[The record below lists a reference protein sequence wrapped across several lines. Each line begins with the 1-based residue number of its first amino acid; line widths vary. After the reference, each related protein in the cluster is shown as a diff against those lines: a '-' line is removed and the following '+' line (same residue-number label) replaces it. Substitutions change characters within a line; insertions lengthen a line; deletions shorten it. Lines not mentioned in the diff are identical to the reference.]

1 MNINEQFEAQQ
12 KELEALKAQ
21 LTLLQSKI
29 LITSCADSNNT
40 GHEPSISVFQRE
52 CYELYNLA
60 RVTPEQCLNSVK
72 ADAITVA
79 TNHAYAAGYK
89 RPIEF
94 MHDYASK
101 VRDGK
106 V

>member
-21 LTLLQSKI
+21 VNQLRDALSGAMEHQWCGLRHNGRDETHEKWIATNKALS
-29 LITSCADSNNT
+29 DS
-40 GHEPSISVFQRE
+40 S
-52 CYELYNLA
+52 
-60 RVTPEQCLNSVK
+60 EQCLNSVK

-106 V
+106 A